1 MAGLTL
7 IPRAAAHFH
16 QFAIGF
22 CAADGFIGGIL
33 VLGLIVMEG
42 DGRAGVSAPEAGRR
56 SIRCTSAR
64 AGRIGHD
71 MKPVFGFV
79 MLAGLLLFGADGATD
94 AAKKKMAAG
103 KYEEAVTDLDAA
115 YQKNPKSAELKK
127 ALAGAHF
134 AQGEATMKN
143 EQLPPMR
150 KYPAALRAF
159 RKTVALDPAHAGAKD
174 NIKAIEDVYKSM
186 GRPVPQ

>member
-1 MAGLTL
+1 
-7 IPRAAAHFH
+7 
-16 QFAIGF
+16 
-22 CAADGFIGGIL
+22 
-33 VLGLIVMEG
+33 
-42 DGRAGVSAPEAGRR
+42 
-56 SIRCTSAR
+56 
-64 AGRIGHD
+64 